1 MMDPMVTTV
10 PLSDFSRR
18 TTEVTKLVAEGD
30 VILGRRD
37 AADLYLST
45 RERHERE
52 VRGLQVATRALAALA
67 AVRPDLAADALTE
80 SLPWVAWL
88 PVEEKVKCLQE
99 LLGDLRAG
107 ADTGELRPFF
117 LSMAAWQSSAIAWAD
132 PDNAQALRDAEAEED
147 SNDVDSVIGRPGA

>member
-1 MMDPMVTTV
+1 MVTTV

-18 TTEVTKLVAEGD
+18 TTEVTKLVAEDD

-52 VRGLQVATRALAALA
+52 VKGLQVTTRALAALA
-67 AVRPDLAADALTE
+67 TVRPDLAADALTE

-88 PVEEKVKCLQE
+88 PVDEKVKCLQD
-99 LLGDLRAG
+99 LLDDLRAG

-117 LSMAAWQSSAIAWAD
+117 MAMAAWQSTAIAWAD
-132 PDNAQALRDAEAEED
+132 PENAQALRDAGTEEPD
-147 SNDVDSVIGRPGA
+147 DDDSVIARPGG